1 MTSMFNSPNFEVSG
15 EAREVLNKLVDVDGG
30 RWERIANNIELFWG
44 RKECH
49 DYFIELMKND
59 HNNRSRMGFPVSV
72 SGMILTLANL
82 HTQVYEPPPV
92 KLTMWNIW
100 D

>member
-1 MTSMFNSPNFEVSG
+1 MFNSPNFEVSD
-15 EAREVLNKLVDVDGG
+15 EARKLLTELVDIEAG

-44 RKECH
+44 RKDCH

-59 HNNRSRMGFPVSV
+59 HNNRSRMGFPLTVSAI
-72 SGMILTLANL
+72 ILKLANL
-82 HTQVYEPPPV
+82 HTEVYTPPPV